1 MDVRDWALIIFTILM
16 QMAVGSLLVLQVI
29 HYYVSRKAS
38 AEEADQLIN
47 LASLAL
53 VPVVVVAL
61 LASLFHLGNPIN
73 APRAITNLATS
84 WLSREVLCSV
94 IFSGLVVVL
103 AFLQWRRLGTAAL
116 REGLGWITS
125 LVGLLLVYIMANV
138 YMFPT
143 QPAWDTPATPISFFV
158 TTLLL
163 GCLAVGATFVACN
176 AMERGKNPGHA
187 KVQSEL
193 VRSAWRGLAAV
204 SIILLGI
211 EFAVLPIYAVY
222 LATAGSAAIASA
234 TVMINPYG
242 WILALRLILAFVGA
256 GVFGTLL
263 YETAGSTGK
272 EKALGYLAYGAFA
285 LVLIAEVLGRFLFY
299 ASKFRIGI

>member
-1 MDVRDWALIIFTILM
+1 MDLRDWALIIFTILM

-53 VPVVVVAL
+53 VPVVGVAL

-73 APRAITNLATS
+73 APRAIIHLATS

-94 IFSGLVVVL
+94 IFSGLVVVF
-103 AFLQWRRLGTAAL
+103 AFLQWRRLGSGAL
-116 REGLGWITS
+116 REALGWITS
-125 LVGLLLVYIMANV
+125 LLGLLLVFIMSNV
-138 YMFPT
+138 YTFPT
-143 QPAWDTPATPISFFV
+143 QPAWDTPATPVSFFV

-163 GCLAVGATFVACN
+163 GCLAVGATFVAGN
-176 AMERGKNPGHA
+176 V
-187 KVQSEL
+187 KVQSDL
-193 VRSAWRGLAAV
+193 MRRTWRGLAGV

-222 LATAGSAAIASA
+222 LATAGSAAVASA
-234 TVMINPYG
+234 TIMINPYG
-242 WILALRLILAFVGA
+242 WVLALRLILAFIGA

-263 YETAGSTGK
+263 YENAGSTGK
-272 EKALGYLAYGAFA
+272 EKALGYLAYSAFG

-299 ASKFRIGI
+299 ASQFRIGI